1 MKTDT
6 TTAQLPIAVYGTLRV
21 GYGNHRYMAGR
32 TVDIAAG
39 VVEGYQL
46 VIDGLPYARQST
58 TGHLVVELMWPLP
71 HIYDEV
77 LADLDRL
84 EGYRPDAEHNH
95 YTRTQVT
102 VTTTDGQDVE
112 AWLYEAGEW
121 AHRRIRSYSTVV
133 ATGDYADVRRPMGR
147 RVPA

>member
-1 MKTDT
+1 MKPEHV
-6 TTAQLPIAVYGTLRV
+6 TAQLPIAVYGTLRV

-32 TVDIAAG
+32 TAEIATG

-46 VIDGLPYARQST
+46 VVDGLPYARQST

-71 HIYDEV
+71 HIYDDV

-84 EGYRPDAEHNH
+84 EGYRPEADSNH
-95 YTRTQVT
+95 YSRTKVT
-102 VTTTDGQDVE
+102 VITADGQDVE

-121 AHRRIRSYSTVV
+121 AHRRLRSYPTVV
-133 ATGDYADVRRPMGR
+133 ASGDYADVHSPTGR